1 MVSANSV
8 LRYTVSVPKLTVDIV
23 LRRLSNLY
31 PDARCSLDWKTPL
44 DLLVATILS
53 AQCTD
58 KRVNI
63 VTASLFKKYRKPQDY
78 LAVPLAEL
86 QHDIRSCGTF
96 RMKALAIRQSCA
108 AILERF
114 GGRVPK
120 SMQDMVSLRGVGRK
134 TASVVLSTAYGI
146 EEGIAVDTHVTR
158 LSKLLGLTRHTAQAK
173 IERDLMRKTPRNDW
187 SRLSHLL
194 IAHGRATNAA
204 RNPAAALAPFA
215 DLLGEAIRSPNRR
228 KRARSRTGK

>member
-1 MVSANSV
+1 MVSADSSV
-8 LRYTVSVPKLTVDIV
+8 RYTVAVPNIPVDAV
-23 LRRLSNLY
+23 LKTLRKLY
-31 PDARCSLDWKTPL
+31 PDAGCTLDHSTPL
-44 DLLVATILS
+44 ELLVATILS

-63 VTASLFKKYRKPQDY
+63 VTKSLFEKYRKPEDY
-78 LAVPLAEL
+78 LAVPQAEL
-86 QHDIRSCGTF
+86 EQDIRSCGTY
-96 RMKALAIRQSCA
+96 RMKALAIRETCRT
-108 AILERF
+108 ILAKF

-120 SMQDMVSLRGVGRK
+120 TMSEMLQLRGVGRK

-173 IERDLMRKTPRNDW
+173 IEKDLMRITPRKDW
-187 SRLSHLL
+187 SALSHLL

-204 RNPAAALAPFA
+204 YNPAAALAAFSRYVTPKK
-215 DLLGEAIRSPNRR
+215 SSRR
-228 KRARSRTGK
+228 R